1 MAVTDTFAGTIRTF
15 LSLTRTRVEDE
26 RTEVQTVNPTTTH
39 TLVDG
44 GANVAG
50 ADLVWSDTRSLT
62 GGTTETLDLLALPE
76 TNFGVAATGVM
87 RSVRAVRVINNMA
100 ITGPRI
106 VVGPGPTN
114 GWNRVAGD
122 VGPGGELLAVQERN
136 HWPVGDGS
144 RNLLIHATGPTGAT
158 GAISYTITIV
168 GSGVTG
174 ATGY

>member
-1 MAVTDTFAGTIRTF
+1 MAVTDVFAGTIRTF
-15 LSLTRTRVEDE
+15 VNLTRTRTEDE
-26 RTEVQTVNPTTTH
+26 RVEVQTVAPTLTH
-39 TLVDG
+39 SLVDG

-50 ADLVWSDTRSLT
+50 ADLIWSDTRSLT
-62 GGTTETLDLLALPE
+62 GGTTETLDLLSLPDSA
-76 TNFGVAATGVM
+76 FGVASTGIM
-87 RSVRAVRVINNMA
+87 RSVRAVRVVNNMT

-106 VVGPGPTN
+106 VVGPAPTD

-158 GAISYTITIV
+158 GLIEYTITIV